1 MPLWQKF
8 HLHNTLDSSGVNP
21 LGWCPRDLPGNVS
34 RIIGKRVEGV
44 VLNVTSLESTETIF
58 PYSSIFL
65 LHYVNHES
73 ILHNRTAVLW
83 LILTVIAC

>member
-8 HLHNTLDSSGVNP
+8 HLHNTLDSSGANP
-21 LGWCPRDLPGNVS
+21 LGWCPQDLPGTVS
-34 RIIGKRVEGV
+34 CITGKRVEGV

-65 LHYVNHES
+65 LHYVS
-73 ILHNRTAVLW
+73 RASFLHNRTAVL
-83 LILTVIAC
+83 